1 MESQGEIRL
10 EALKALTVLAIHDNE
25 FRRDVW
31 SDLEGTLTRY
41 GFDLSYQEMEQVR
54 GFRDAVV
61 NSLDEDIYA
70 ALAVHRR

>member
-31 SDLEGTLTRY
+31 GDLEGTLTRY

-54 GFRDAVV
+54 RFRDAVV
-61 NSLDEDIYA
+61 NSLDEDLYA